1 MLKLAIKNL
10 AQNKVRLLL
19 TMFAI
24 VLGVG
29 FVVSSFVLR
38 DGLGAIFDN
47 LVEESVEGIDL
58 LVSQTNNDIP
68 MVDESVRETVLAI
81 DGVASAD
88 LQIDPNINI
97 NRIEPVK
104 PDGETITRNGPP
116 QFAFGWTEAVWSSFE
131 ILEGRPPDNDEWII
145 DPSSLEEH
153 GFIVG
158 DFYSISTP
166 FGLREAQ
173 LVGTFTFDGFIEGP
187 TFMSF
192 TNATIQEY
200 LDYGDLFDQI
210 IVVVDGTVPTNDVGA
225 EIVMALN
232 NDPDAPGFFVQ
243 NQEDLINEAQ
253 GDFNQALDTVGA
265 ILLGFA
271 LVSLF
276 VSIFIIA
283 NTFAI
288 TTSQRTRELGLLR
301 AIGATPRQILRSVIA
316 ESVVIGLLASLLGI
330 GAGALI
336 ALGIRLA
343 LNGAGLGI
351 PDFDVVI
358 TPRTIILAF
367 IVGIL
372 VTILAAVF
380 PAIGAART
388 SPIAAIS
395 GQTDEK
401 QKSLLRFV
409 FAGVITAIGLA
420 LMAFGLF
427 GGGDSVLAILVP
439 LGAGAALLFIGVTL
453 FSPLVTGPL
462 SRLIGAPLS
471 IPFGT
476 AGHLAKEN
484 SARNPRRTATTAAAL
499 MIGLS
504 LVSAASVL
512 GESFKSEFSQ
522 ILDSTIQADFVVFSD
537 TDDIPDLVVEALRSE
552 NAFGNVTGLRNSGVF
567 LEQDLDAATAA
578 GLEVDDRS
586 VAAFDYSQIEG
597 VYDLSVTSGS
607 LDDITN
613 NTVGIRDSVAEEFAL
628 TLGDSITIV
637 PREDGAEPIDLTVV
651 SIHEESQVSGEFL
664 VTTERFAD
672 LSSNDNGSVAAA
684 IAGGVDSGTA
694 DRAFD
699 RISSEF
705 PSFQFQSS
713 AEFRETVSNQI
724 DFILN
729 LLTIL
734 LALTIFIALLGIA
747 NTLAL
752 SVFER
757 TRELGLLRAV
767 GMVRKQTRRM
777 IRWEAV
783 IISAVGAILGTVLG
797 VALGAI
803 VVQAIPEDILSAF
816 AIPWIRIGIMVF
828 GASLAG
834 ILAAVFPAWRASR
847 LNVLAAISGR
857 SS

>member
-225 EIVMALN
+225 DIVMALN

-613 NTVGIRDSVAEEFAL
+613 NTVGIRDTVAEEFAL

-684 IAGGVDSGTA
+684 IAGGVDTGTA

>member
-225 EIVMALN
+225 DIVMALN

>member
-225 EIVMALN
+225 DIVMALN

-358 TPRTIILAF
+358 SPRTIILAF

-613 NTVGIRDSVAEEFAL
+613 NTVGIRDTVAEEFAL

-705 PSFQFQSS
+705 PSFQFPSS

>member
-225 EIVMALN
+225 DIVMALN

-613 NTVGIRDSVAEEFAL
+613 DTVGIRDTVAEEFAL

>member
-225 EIVMALN
+225 DIVMALN

-613 NTVGIRDSVAEEFAL
+613 NTVGIRDTVAEEFAL

-705 PSFQFQSS
+705 PSFQFPSS

>member
-225 EIVMALN
+225 DIVMALN

-613 NTVGIRDSVAEEFAL
+613 NTVGIRDTVAEEFAL

>member
-613 NTVGIRDSVAEEFAL
+613 NTVGIRDTVAEEFAL

>member
-225 EIVMALN
+225 DIVMALN

-358 TPRTIILAF
+358 SPRTIILAF

-613 NTVGIRDSVAEEFAL
+613 NTVGIRDTVAEEFAL

>member
-1 MLKLAIKNL
+1 MLRLAIKNL

-58 LVSQTNNDIP
+58 VVSQTNNDAP
-68 MVDESVRETVLAI
+68 MVGEAARASVLAI

-104 PDGETITRNGPP
+104 ADGETITRNGPP
-116 QFAFGWTEAVWSSFE
+116 QFAFGWTEAVWSTFS
-131 ILEGRPPDNDEWII
+131 ILEGRPPNDDEWII
-145 DPSSLEEH
+145 DPASLQEH

-166 FGLREAQ
+166 GGLREAQ

-187 TFMSF
+187 TFTSF
-192 TNATIQEY
+192 TNATIQDY

-210 IVVVDGTVPTNDVGA
+210 IVVTDGTVPTDDVGA
-225 EIVMALN
+225 EIVVALN
-232 NDPDAPGFFVQ
+232 DNPEAPGFFVQ
-243 NQEDLINEAQ
+243 NREDLINEAQ
-253 GDFNQALDTVGA
+253 GEFNQALDAIGG

-271 LVSLF
+271 LVALF

-301 AIGATPRQILRSVIA
+301 AIGATPRQLLRSVIA

-343 LNGAGLGI
+343 LNSAGLGI
-351 PDFDVVI
+351 PDFEIVI
-358 TPRTIILAF
+358 TARTVILAF
-367 IVGIL
+367 VVGVI
-372 VTILAAVF
+372 VTIGAAIF

-395 GQTDEK
+395 GQSDDK
-401 QKSLLRFV
+401 KKSVLRFV
-409 FAGVITAIGLA
+409 FAGIITTIGVA
-420 LMAFGLF
+420 LMALGLF
-427 GGGDSVLAILVP
+427 GSGDSVLSILTP
-439 LGAGAALLFIGVTL
+439 LGAGAAFLFIGVTL
-453 FSPLVTGPL
+453 FSPLVTAPL

-537 TDDIPDLVVEALRSE
+537 TGDIPEAVVETLRAE
-552 NAFGNVTGLRNSGVF
+552 NAFGNVTGLRTSSAF
-567 LEQDLDAATAA
+567 LEQDLDTTTAA
-578 GLEVDDRS
+578 GLEADDRS
-586 VAAFDYSQIEG
+586 VTAFDYSQIDG

-607 LDDITN
+607 LDDITYD
-613 NTVGIRDSVAEEFAL
+613 TVGIRDTLAEEFDL

-637 PREDGAEPIDLTVV
+637 PRDDRAEPIDLTVV
-651 SIHEESQVSGEFL
+651 SIHEEPQISGEFL

-672 LSSNDNGSVAAA
+672 LSSNDNDSVAAT

-694 DRAFD
+694 NAAFD
-699 RISSEF
+699 RISEQF

-767 GMVRKQTRRM
+767 GMVRRQTRRM

-783 IISAVGAILGTVLG
+783 IISAVGAVLGTVLG
-797 VALGAI
+797 VALGAL

-816 AIPWIRIGIMVF
+816 AIPWLRIAIMVF
-828 GASLAG
+828 GASIAG

-857 SS
+857 

>member
-153 GFIVG
+153 GFIIG

-225 EIVMALN
+225 DIVMALN

-358 TPRTIILAF
+358 SPRTIILAF

-613 NTVGIRDSVAEEFAL
+613 DTVGIRDTVAEEFAL